1 MHSGDRGAHL
11 VWRHATVGGRRANY
25 GTAGVGLPVLFLHG
39 WALGGRSYKRA
50 MKRLVR
56 LGCQVFAPALPGFGG
71 SAQLPGRDCTL
82 PAYAAWVAG
91 FLDEVGVDEPA
102 LVAGHS
108 LGGAVAAQFAH
119 DFPDRVAR
127 LVLINAVGGGVW
139 SAAAGKVRPMA
150 ERPLWDWAV
159 ALSKD
164 VSGASASPLSK
175 VVVEEA
181 LPNLASNPLAVWRAA
196 GLARRADLAA
206 ELLGIRRAG
215 VPVTVV
221 SSDGDLVVP
230 RASFEAV
237 CNRLGVEGRLV
248 EGGHSWLIA
257 DPDAFAEVMLPAVA
271 AARASRAAMARL
283 PLAASQ

>member
-1 MHSGDRGAHL
+1 MHSGERGAHL
-11 VWRHATVGGRRANY
+11 VWRHASVGGRRVNY
-25 GTAGVGLPVLFLHG
+25 GVAGVGLPVLFLHG
-39 WALGGRSYKRA
+39 WALGARSYKRA

-56 LGCQVFAPALPGFGG
+56 LGCRVVAPALPGFGG
-71 SAQLPGRDCTL
+71 SAQLAGRDTTL
-82 PAYAAWVAG
+82 AGYAAWADA

-119 DFPDRVAR
+119 DFPDRVAH
-127 LVLINAVGGGVW
+127 LVLINAIGGGVW
-139 SAAAGKVRPMA
+139 SAAAGTVRSMA

-159 ALSKD
+159 TLSRD
-164 VSGASASPLSK
+164 ISGASAAPVLR
-175 VVVEEA
+175 VVAEEA
-181 LPNLASNPLAVWRAA
+181 LPNLAANPLAVWRAA
-196 GLARRADLAA
+196 AIARRADLCA
-206 ELLGIRRAG
+206 ELSGIRRAG

-221 SSDGDLVVP
+221 SSEGDLVVP
-230 RASFEAV
+230 KASFEAI
-237 CNRLGVEGRLV
+237 CGQLGVEGRLV

-257 DPDAFAEVMLPAVA
+257 DPDAFVEAVLPAVA